1 VEVDEKRARRK
12 GRKRLAEK
20 RKRTGRKESGPART
34 EELTW
39 AGDPRSIKKV
49 ATLRQLVRQLTP
61 LWDDAS
67 GATAVEYAL
76 IAMAIAGVIV
86 VAVYALGVKVN
97 NLYLRGSW

>member
-1 VEVDEKRARRK
+1 
-12 GRKRLAEK
+12 
-20 RKRTGRKESGPART
+20 
-34 EELTW
+34 
-39 AGDPRSIKKV
+39 
-49 ATLRQLVRQLTP
+49 LTP